1 MPMKTFKKIL
11 FWSLLGFAL
20 IQFIPTDKVNLPV
33 DHKVNFVDAKNTP
46 EKIRGLIKGACYD
59 CHSNET
65 VYPKYAYIAPISWS
79 VKSHIN
85 EGREHLNFSVW
96 GTYNKELKE
105 SMLSNSIQTI
115 QNKTMPMPA
124 YIVYHKEANL
134 SEAERVLLTTYFE
147 EMLKSKT
154 Y

>member
-1 MPMKTFKKIL
+1 MNTLKKVL
-11 FWSLLGFAL
+11 FWTLVVFAMM
-20 IQFIPTDKVNLPV
+20 QFISIDKVNKPV
-33 DHKVNFVDAKNTP
+33 NTAVNFVDAKKAP
-46 EKIRGLIKGACYD
+46 EKIRSLIKGACYD

-65 VYPKYAYIAPISWS
+65 VYPKYAYVAPISWS
-79 VKSHIN
+79 VKSHVN

-105 SMLSNSIQTI
+105 SMLSKSIQTV
-115 QNKTMPMPA
+115 QSKVMPMPG

-134 SEAERVLLTTYFE
+134 TEAERTLLVQYFE
-147 EMLKSKT
+147 EMLKSKS

>member
-1 MPMKTFKKIL
+1 MVKKIIL
-11 FWSLLGFAL
+11 WTLVAFAL
-20 IQFIPTDKVNLPV
+20 IQFIPIDRVNKPV
-33 DHKVNFVDAKNTP
+33 DSAVNFVDSKKAP
-46 EKIRGLIKGACYD
+46 EKVRIMLKNACYD

-65 VYPKYAYIAPISWS
+65 VYPKYAFVAPISWS

-85 EGREHLNFSVW
+85 EGREHLNFSIW

-105 SMLSNSIQTI
+105 NMLDRSIEALKH
-115 QNKTMPMPA
+115 KTMPLPG

-134 SEAERVLLTTYFE
+134 SEAERTLLIQYFD
-147 EMLKSKT
+147 EMLKNKT

>member
-1 MPMKTFKKIL
+1 MDTIKKVL
-11 FWSLLGFAL
+11 FWTLVVFAL
-20 IQFIPTDKVNLPV
+20 MQFISIDKVNKPV
-33 DHKVNFVDAKNTP
+33 NTAVNFVDTKKTP
-46 EKIRGLIKGACYD
+46 EKIRDLIKGACYD

-65 VYPKYAYIAPISWS
+65 VYPKYAYVAPISWS
-79 VKSHIN
+79 VKSHVN

-105 SMLSNSIQTI
+105 SMLDKSIQTI
-115 QNKTMPMPA
+115 QSKAMPMPG

-134 SEAERVLLTTYFE
+134 TEAERILLVQYFE
-147 EMLKSKT
+147 NMLKSKS

>member
-1 MPMKTFKKIL
+1 MKTFKKIF
-11 FWSLLGFAL
+11 FWTLLGFAL
-20 IQFIPTDKVNLPV
+20 IQFISTDKVNPPV
-33 DHKVNFVDAKNTP
+33 DHKVNFVDAKKTP
-46 EKIRGLIKGACYD
+46 AKIQGLLKGVCYD

-85 EGREHLNFSVW
+85 EGREHLNFSIW
-96 GTYNKELKE
+96 DTYNKDLKQ
-105 SMLSNSIQTI
+105 SMLSKSIQTI
-115 QNKTMPMPA
+115 QNKTMPMPG

-134 SEAERVLLTTYFE
+134 SDAERALLIQYFDQ
-147 EMLKSKT
+147 MLKSKT

>member
-1 MPMKTFKKIL
+1 MKTAKKII
-11 FWSLLGFAL
+11 FWVFVAFAI
-20 IQFIPTDKVNLPV
+20 IQFVPIDTVNKAV
-33 DHKVNFVDAKNTP
+33 DSKVNFVQVKKTP
-46 EKIRGLIKGACYD
+46 EKVSTLLKNACYD

-65 VYPKYAYIAPISWS
+65 VYPKYAFIAPISWS
-79 VKSHIN
+79 VKSHVN
-85 EGREHLNFSVW
+85 EGRQHLNFSIW

-105 SMLSNSIQTI
+105 NMLDRSIEALKH
-115 QNKTMPMPA
+115 KTMPFPG

-134 SEAERVLLTTYFE
+134 SEAERSLLIQYFE

>member
-1 MPMKTFKKIL
+1 MKTVKKVL
-11 FWSLLGFAL
+11 FWTLVVFAL
-20 IQFIPTDKVNLPV
+20 IQFIPIDKVNKPV
-33 DHKVNFVDAKNTP
+33 DKAVNFVDAKKTP

-65 VYPKYAYIAPISWS
+65 VYPKYANIAPISWS
-79 VKSHIN
+79 VKSHVN
-85 EGREHLNFSVW
+85 EGRERLNFSIW

-105 SMLSNSIQTI
+105 SMLSKASQNI
-115 QNKTMPMPA
+115 QNKLMPMPG

-134 SEAERVLLTTYFE
+134 SDAERTLLVHYFE
-147 EMLKSKT
+147 DMLKTKS

>member
-1 MPMKTFKKIL
+1 MKTVKKVL
-11 FWSLLGFAL
+11 FWTLVVFAL
-20 IQFIPTDKVNLPV
+20 IQFIPIDKVNKPV
-33 DHKVNFVDAKNTP
+33 DKAVNFVDAKKTP

-65 VYPKYAYIAPISWS
+65 VYPKYANIAPISWS
-79 VKSHIN
+79 VKSHVN
-85 EGREHLNFSVW
+85 EGRERLNFSIW

-105 SMLSNSIQTI
+105 SMLNKASQNI
-115 QNKTMPMPA
+115 QNKLMPMPG

-134 SEAERVLLTTYFE
+134 SDAERTLLVHYFE
-147 EMLKSKT
+147 DMLKTKS

>member
-1 MPMKTFKKIL
+1 MAKKII
-11 FWSLLGFAL
+11 FWSLVAFAL
-20 IQFIPTDKVNLPV
+20 IQFIPIDRVNQPV
-33 DHKVNFVDAKNTP
+33 DVKVNFVDSKMTP
-46 EKIRGLIKGACYD
+46 EKVKALLKNACYD

-65 VYPKYAYIAPISWS
+65 VYPKYAFIAPVSWS

-96 GTYNKELKE
+96 ETYNKDLKE
-105 SMLSNSIQTI
+105 NMLSKSIQTV
-115 QNKTMPMPA
+115 QNKTMPMPG

-134 SEAERVLLTTYFE
+134 SAAERSLLVQYFE

>member
-1 MPMKTFKKIL
+1 MKTVKKVI
-11 FWSLLGFAL
+11 FWTLVVFAM
-20 IQFIPTDKVNLPV
+20 IQFIPVDKVNKPV
-33 DHKVNFVDAKNTP
+33 DAAVNFADVNKTP
-46 EKIRGLIKGACYD
+46 EKVRTLIKGACYD

-65 VYPKYAYIAPISWS
+65 VYPKYAYIAPVSWS

-96 GTYNKELKE
+96 GTYNKDLKQN
-105 SMLSNSIQTI
+105 MLSKSVQTV
-115 QNKTMPMPA
+115 QAKTMPMPG

-134 SEAERVLLTTYFE
+134 SEAERTLLISYFE
-147 EMLKSKT
+147 EMLKSKS

>member
-1 MPMKTFKKIL
+1 MKMVKKIIVWTL
-11 FWSLLGFAL
+11 VAFAL
-20 IQFIPTDKVNLPV
+20 IQFIPIDRVNKPV
-33 DHKVNFVDAKNTP
+33 DSAVNFVDSKKAP
-46 EKIRGLIKGACYD
+46 EKVRTMLKNACYD

-65 VYPKYAYIAPISWS
+65 VYPKYAFVAPISWS

-85 EGREHLNFSVW
+85 EGREHLNFSIW

-105 SMLSNSIQTI
+105 NMLDRSIEALKH
-115 QNKTMPMPA
+115 KTMPLPG

-134 SEAERVLLTTYFE
+134 SEAERTLLIQYFD
-147 EMLKSKT
+147 EMLKNKT

>member
-1 MPMKTFKKIL
+1 MKTFKKIL
-11 FWSLLGFAL
+11 FWTFVGFAL
-20 IQFIPTDKVNLPV
+20 IQFIPTDKVNKPV
-33 DHKVNFVDAKNTP
+33 NHKVNFVEAKKTP
-46 EKIRGLIKGACYD
+46 EKITGMIKSACYD
-59 CHSNET
+59 CHSDET
-65 VYPKYAYIAPISWS
+65 VYPKYAYIAPVSWS

-96 GTYNKELKE
+96 DTYNKDLKE
-105 SMLSNSIQTI
+105 NMLNKSIQTI
-115 QNKTMPMPA
+115 QNKTMPMPG

-134 SEAERVLLTTYFE
+134 SEAERKLLTQYFE

>member
-1 MPMKTFKKIL
+1 MKTAKKII
-11 FWSLLGFAL
+11 FWSLVAFAL
-20 IQFIPTDKVNLPV
+20 IQFIPIDRVNKPV
-33 DHKVNFVDAKNTP
+33 DVKVNFVDSRKTP
-46 EKIRGLIKGACYD
+46 EKIKTLIKGACYD

-65 VYPKYAYIAPISWS
+65 IYPKYAFIAPVSWS

-96 GTYNKELKE
+96 ETYNKDLKVN
-105 SMLSNSIQTI
+105 MLSKSIQAI
-115 QNKTMPMPA
+115 QAKTMPMPG
-124 YIVYHKEANL
+124 YIVYHQEANL
-134 SEAERVLLTTYFE
+134 SDAERSLLTQYFE